1 MLKEDVLD
9 LVFKAYDIRGR
20 VPDELDSEFFYYLG
34 NAYVSLFHPR
44 QLAIGNDIRPESY
57 TFKKSLERGIRDA
70 GCAVLDLGEIS
81 TEMLYAVV
89 GARSDTLDGGL
100 VVTASHNPQ
109 GWNGCKLVGKSCAPI
124 GKDTGLLDIKDEMLK
139 LSNAPMQSNSA
150 GVLTDLYAYP
160 EYKDKV
166 IAFAPNLSRLPKLR
180 VLVDA
185 GNGIGGRVFDYIFG
199 NLPSLDITPMY
210 FVPDGSFPHH
220 VPDPMKEE
228 NVAELKERVVSEG
241 FDLGISID
249 GDADRVFFVDRRGRR
264 PSGVYMGVLI
274 GSHLVRQSTNKRIV
288 HDPRITWPFE
298 KEAEKI
304 GAEVFKS
311 KAGHSY
317 FKAKLPEVD
326 ALFGAEASSHFFYKD
341 FYTCDS
347 AMITLAIVFD
357 MFATGFDLTER
368 LDYLY
373 ATYPNSGEVNYT
385 VESADAVL
393 ALVETAFSEDA
404 KAIEHI
410 DGLSMEF
417 GAWRFNLRKSN
428 TQPLVRLNVEGVD
441 VPSVVEGFNRVEN
454 IINAPRKNMP
464 SLAELI

>member
-1 MLKEDVLD
+1 MLKKDVLD

-34 NAYVSLFHPR
+34 NAYVSLLHPNR
-44 QLAIGNDIRPESY
+44 LAIGNDIRPESY
-57 TFKKSLERGIRDA
+57 TFKKSLARGIRDA
-70 GCAVLDLGEIS
+70 GCDVLDLGEIS
-81 TEMLYAVV
+81 TEMLYGVV
-89 GARSDTLDGGL
+89 GAHSDTLDGGL

-109 GWNGCKLVGKSCAPI
+109 GWNGCKLVGKHCAPI
-124 GKDTGLLDIKDEMLK
+124 GKDTGLFDIKAEMLRLVDSPLK
-139 LSNAPMQSNSA
+139 VANPGTLS
-150 GVLTDLYAYP
+150 DFYAYP
-160 EYKDKV
+160 EYKSKV
-166 IAFAPNLSRLPKLR
+166 LSFAPNLAKLPKLK

-199 NLPSLDITPMY
+199 NLPRLDITPMY

-249 GDADRVFFVDRRGRR
+249 GDADRVFFVDRKGRR

-274 GSHLVRQSTNKRIV
+274 GSHLVKQSENKRIV

-298 KEAEKI
+298 KEAERI
-304 GAEVFKS
+304 GAEVFTS

-341 FYTCDS
+341 FYNCDS

-373 ATYPNSGEVNYT
+373 TTYPNSGEVNYT

-393 ALVETAFSEDA
+393 EAVETELSDIA
-404 KAIEHI
+404 KNVEHL
-410 DGLSMEF
+410 DGLSMAF
-417 GAWRFNLRKSN
+417 DNWRFNLRKSN
-428 TQPLVRLNVEGVD
+428 TQPLVRLNVEGID
-441 VPSVVEGFNRVEN
+441 VPSVVEGFKRVED
-454 IINAPRKNMP
+454 IINAPRKNLP